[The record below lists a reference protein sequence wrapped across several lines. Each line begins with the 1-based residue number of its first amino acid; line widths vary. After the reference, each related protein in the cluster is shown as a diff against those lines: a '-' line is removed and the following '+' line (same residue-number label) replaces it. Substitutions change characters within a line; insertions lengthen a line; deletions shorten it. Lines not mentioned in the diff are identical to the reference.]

1 MRNTLVVT
9 WLVSVL
15 FGCDMLGLDT
25 ATRIGVLASNPLSP
39 SLGPVQPISVPD
51 SVAVGEEFTVI
62 VYTRGIDCDKAH
74 STRVAIEGNV
84 ALITPYDTYQI
95 RGNCITLPAFFE
107 HRAKIIFT
115 HKRQGTILIRVRI
128 SESNRERQTLV
139 RTVHVY

>member
-15 FGCDMLGLDT
+15 FGCDILGLDT
-25 ATRIGVLASNPLSP
+25 ATRIGVLASNPSP
-39 SLGPVQPISVPD
+39 PGRVQPIFLPD

-62 VYTRGIDCDKAH
+62 VYTKGIDCDKAH

-128 SESNRERQTLV
+128 SESNRELQTLV